1 MANVAIPAPLR
12 QLTGGATS
20 VSVPGETLGE
30 VVERLDELHPGIGA
44 RLVQNGKIR
53 GGFAVF
59 VDDQLPTTGLR
70 TKLRPDSEVYFAPAI
85 AGG

>member
-20 VSVPGETLGE
+20 VTVPGDTLGE
-30 VVERLDELHPGIGA
+30 VVERLDELHPGIAA

-70 TKLRPDSEVYFAPAI
+70 TKLGPDAEVYFAPAI